1 MRTLLSAVLLSTL
14 ALSASVRADEPAR
27 PSSSDKA
34 APVVAKPAAAHPRR
48 PHRAPKEK
56 KQMLPLEDG
65 SRPGQPSSNP
75 TMAPSR

>member
-34 APVVAKPAAAHPRR
+34 APVVAKVWKSRCT
-48 PHRAPKEK
+48 
-56 KQMLPLEDG
+56 LCWTCLSG
-65 SRPGQPSSNP
+65 SRTTRPCGS
-75 TMAPSR
+75 